1 VDNNYLNLGMNKSR
15 FVHTL
20 SSGRLKKREGV
31 TRRGQQVCSDVEHTL
46 DNHHMVDID
55 SKIL

>member
-20 SSGRLKKREGV
+20 SSGRLKKREGGNKERP
-31 TRRGQQVCSDVEHTL
+31 TGLLRRGTHTRQ
-46 DNHHMVDID
+46 
-55 SKIL
+55 SSYG